1 MKSLWHDEWGGFQH
15 PFNHNPH
22 CIRILIGSVDILN
35 CRDYDCWDFYT
46 NPMSALHKYI
56 WKSDGNENEKKEKIS
71 LSMTMYI
78 HAKDK

>member
-22 CIRILIGSVDILN
+22 CLRILIGSVDILN

-56 WKSDGNENEKKEKIS
+56 WKSDGNENEKKRENI
-71 LSMTMYI
+71 YI
-78 HAKDK
+78 YDNVYSCKR